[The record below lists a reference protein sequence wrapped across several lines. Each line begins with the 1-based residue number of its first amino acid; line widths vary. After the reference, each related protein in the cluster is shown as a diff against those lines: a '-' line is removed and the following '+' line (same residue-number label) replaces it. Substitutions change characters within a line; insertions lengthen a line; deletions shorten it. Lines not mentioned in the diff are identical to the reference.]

1 LQPHPAAPRRP
12 WRPAGTGWL
21 FVVVAL
27 VLGAVGT
34 EGYQHVRAAFG
45 AGATDNQ
52 ATAVYQ
58 GLRSQLTVAAFS
70 GGQI

>member
-1 LQPHPAAPRRP
+1 
-12 WRPAGTGWL
+12 
-21 FVVVAL
+21 VAL

-70 GGQI
+70 GGQIEGSLHTEGDLAGLVE

>member
-1 LQPHPAAPRRP
+1 
-12 WRPAGTGWL
+12 
-21 FVVVAL
+21 VAL